1 MRVAGAAELTRG
13 AGILPI
19 ESTKTAIRA
28 ETDFREYMNEF
39 LQDKVEDVRKGE
51 ADMGMDLMGQL
62 VSTSYGEK
70 QADGTASGK
79 GSRLPTLTDQEI
91 VGNAFIMFLAGHETT
106 ANTVHFTLL
115 ELATNPE
122 AQRALQRD
130 LDRIFGT
137 SDPCDWDYESSVNA
151 LQASMVGASLN
162 ETLRKMPPVVN
173 VPKKVNGQAQT
184 ITVDGERHVL
194 PEESDVRL
202 SIVAAHRSPRYWPT
216 QPSKI
221 TGAAHD
227 LDDYVP
233 ERWFRT
239 AEVKSPQASVEG
251 ADTEDYGGYAGP
263 DTSAQLFRPPRG
275 AYAPFSDGARSCL
288 GRRIAQVELI
298 ATLSFIFQKYSVEL
312 AVDEWAS
319 DAEVEAMGREQRA
332 AVYRKA
338 QAKSRDTLRSAT
350 SFLTLKFH
358 GGMFVPIR
366 LVPREQARFVDFVE
380 S

>member
-1 MRVAGAAELTRG
+1 MRD
-13 AGILPI
+13 AGILPF
-19 ESTKTAIRA
+19 ESTKTAIKA
-28 ETDFREYMNEF
+28 ETDFVKYMNEF
-39 LQDKVEDVRKGE
+39 LQDKVEDVQKGE

-70 QADGTASGK
+70 QAGGTGSGK
-79 GSRLPTLTDQEI
+79 AGKLPTLTDQEI
-91 VGNAFIMFLAGHETT
+91 VGNAFVMFVAGHETT

-115 ELATNPE
+115 ELATNPA

-130 LDRIFGT
+130 VDRIFGA
-137 SDPCDWDYESSVNA
+137 SDPRDWDYESSITA
-151 LQASMVGASLN
+151 LQDSMVGASLN
-162 ETLRKMPPVVN
+162 ESLRKMPPVVN
-173 VPKKVNGQAQT
+173 VPKRVNAQAQA

-194 PEESDVRL
+194 PRESDVRL
-202 SIVAAHRSPRYWPT
+202 SIVAAHRNPRYWPT

-221 TGAAHD
+221 TGAPQD
-227 LDDYVP
+227 IDDYVP
-233 ERWFRT
+233 ERWFRA
-239 AEVKSPQASVEG
+239 AEVKSPQAPVEG

-263 DTSAQLFRPPRG
+263 DTSARLFRPPRG
-275 AYAPFSDGARSCL
+275 AYLPFSDGARSCL

-298 ATLSFIFQKYSVEL
+298 ATLSFIFQKYTVEL

-319 DAEVEAMGREQRA
+319 DAEVEAMDRKQRI

-338 QAKSRDTLRSAT
+338 QAKSRETLQSAT

-366 LVPREQARFVDFVE
+366 LVPREDARFVDFIDL
-380 S
+380 

>member
-1 MRVAGAAELTRG
+1 MRD
-13 AGILPI
+13 AGILPF

-28 ETDFREYMNEF
+28 ETDLVKYMNEF
-39 LQDKVEDVRKGE
+39 LRDKVEDVQKGE

-70 QADGTASGK
+70 QADGTDSGK
-79 GSRLPTLTDQEI
+79 ASKLPALTDQDI
-91 VGNAFIMFLAGHETT
+91 VGNAFIMYVAGHETT
-106 ANTVHFTLL
+106 ANMIHFTLL
-115 ELATNPE
+115 ELATSPE

-130 LDRIFGT
+130 VDGIFGT
-137 SDPCDWDYESSVNA
+137 SDPRDWDYESSINA

-162 ETLRKMPPVVN
+162 ETLRKMPPVVT
-173 VPKKVNGQAQT
+173 VPKMVNGQDQT
-184 ITVDGERHVL
+184 ITVDGEKHVL
-194 PEESDVRL
+194 PRGADVRI
-202 SIVAAHRSPRYWPT
+202 SIAAAQRNPRHWPT

-221 TGAAHD
+221 TGAHHD

-239 AEVKSPQASVEG
+239 AEARTPQASVEG

-275 AYAPFSDGARSCL
+275 AYLPFSDGARSCL

-319 DAEVEAMGREQRA
+319 DAEVEAMDREQRA
-332 AVYRKA
+332 AVYQKA
-338 QAKSRDTLRSAT
+338 QAKSRETMRSAT

-366 LVPREQARFVDFVE
+366 LVPREQARFVDFVDL
-380 S
+380 